1 MLIDGFNEACNNITA
16 SSLKFGD
23 ESTSAISFRTTAKGN
38 LNHLYYIFHK
48 PEPLG
53 IEFKTV
59 TRSVTGVL
67 LFIEVQ
73 IGKEGENIRKYHQKL
88 GATEN
93 CTKRM
98 KKSTKGIGH
107 RHIKGATKD
116 FLIFGSF
123 LSSKNLEESEM
134 DFGAELICMVKTNT
148 KIFCKETIENLTKDW
163 PGGAYI
169 VLRNKP
175 MAYGAGR

>member
-1 MLIDGFNEACNNITA
+1 MKVEYK
-16 SSLKFGD
+16 SMS
-23 ESTSAISFRTTAKGN
+23 EISFKTTVKGK
-38 LNHLYYIFHK
+38 LPHLSYIFCK

-53 IEFKTV
+53 TEFKKV
-59 TRSVTGVL
+59 AYSITGAL
-67 LFIEVQ
+67 IFIEVQ

-116 FLIFGSF
+116 FFYFWQFFILKEFGR
-123 LSSKNLEESEM
+123 
-134 DFGAELICMVKTNT
+134 I
-148 KIFCKETIENLTKDW
+148 
-163 PGGAYI
+163 
-169 VLRNKP
+169 
-175 MAYGAGR
+175 